1 MPWYPT
7 YSDTAILHVRRG
19 VNVINLSNHAKV
31 GGVFFFLSEK
41 ESKHI
46 KQLVKMIEHI
56 YKIEKYRGSSTGS
69 PFTQPRLLPY
79 LELKPLQKRQ
89 TLATNLRHFA
99 WWTVERSCFQ
109 CFGKI
114 LGERHCGLGSHHILF
129 GCCILKNLNINASAK
144 TIGRWVFRIFPWP
157 CELSPPVQLW
167 PGKLQHWFPA
177 SFTKCW
183 QLPDSLTNSLPNI
196 N

>member
-1 MPWYPT
+1 MIVQNIYVDDDDMGQKQWFIMVYRLSINIKLLSMLFFSPFIVDIFGYAMISHIFGHSHTIKPCQSW
-7 YSDTAILHVRRG
+7 RG
-19 VNVINLSNHAKV
+19 V
-31 GGVFFFLSEK
+31 FLSEK

-56 YKIEKYRGSSTGS
+56 YKIEKYPESSTGS

-89 TLATNLRHFA
+89 TVATNLRHCA

-144 TIGRWVFRIFPWP
+144 TIGRW
-157 CELSPPVQLW
+157 
-167 PGKLQHWFPA
+167 
-177 SFTKCW
+177 
-183 QLPDSLTNSLPNI
+183 
-196 N
+196 